1 MLVKMK
7 CPHCG
12 ANMEVND
19 ALDTI
24 MCTYCGTK
32 IANLKERIEVT
43 QNVNVSGTVK
53 AVIDR
58 TNEPNLIISYA
69 TAVPTV
75 LMVVRIV
82 GTGWQNTYLNGQSQ
96 TYHLRAGVHEIILK
110 IGKRNYSRRIV
121 IPKSN
126 APVRINATY
135 TGRNAEIMIDQPSF
149 EKEYME
155 VLRTANQ
162 NASKGHSPMAIA
174 AFILS
179 LTGVG
184 SIVGVILATIDLL
197 RGKKYDKNHKH
208 SFAVAALII
217 GIVMVLY
224 LVVYIIAE
232 SKGYKMN

>member
-24 MCTYCGTK
+24 ICTYCGTM
-32 IANLKERIEVT
+32 IANLKEQIEVT

-58 TNEPNLIISYA
+58 TNDPNLIISYA

-75 LMVVRIV
+75 LMVVRIADI
-82 GTGWQNTYLNGQSQ
+82 GRQNTYLNGQSQ

-110 IGKRNYSRRIV
+110 IGKRSYSRRIV

-126 APVRINATY
+126 APVRINAIY
-135 TGRNAEIMIDQPSF
+135 TGRNAEIMIDQPNF
-149 EKEYME
+149 EKEYMAA
-155 VLRTANQ
+155 LRTANQ
-162 NASKGHSPMAIA
+162 NASKGHSPMSIA
-174 AFILS
+174 SFVLA

-184 SIVGVILATIDLL
+184 SVVGVILAIIDLI
-197 RGKKYDKNHKH
+197 RGKKYDRNHKH
-208 SFAVAALII
+208 IFAEIALPI
-217 GIVMVLY
+217 GIVMVIY
-224 LVVYIIAE
+224 IVVYIIGG
-232 SKGYKMN
+232 SKG